1 MRFLSFHC
9 SFFRFEVQKKS
20 RSKLIEDLSDNN
32 RIGELENCL
41 VLFITVEKRDEDNT
55 NLISNALIEIE
66 KVTNQLKITNIV
78 ILSFAHLF
86 GKLSTPE
93 YSFNSLK
100 DLETNLKEKG
110 YSTLRPP
117 FGWFNEIELKAKGHP
132 LSRISRIID

>member
-9 SFFRFEVQKKS
+9 SFFKYEVQNKS

-32 RIGELENCL
+32 QIGELENCL
-41 VLFITVEKRDEDNT
+41 VLFITVEKRDEDNID
-55 NLISNALIEIE
+55 LISHALIEIE
-66 KVTNQLKITNIV
+66 KITAQLKITNIV

-100 DLETNLKEKG
+100 DLEMNLKEKG
-110 YSTLRPP
+110 YNTLRPP

>member
-1 MRFLSFHC
+1 M
-9 SFFRFEVQKKS
+9 QNKS

-32 RIGELENCL
+32 QIGELENCL

-55 NLISNALIEIE
+55 DLISHALIEIE
-66 KVTNQLKITNIV
+66 KVTSQLKITNIV

-100 DLETNLKEKG
+100 DLEMNLKEKG
-110 YSTLRPP
+110 YNTLRPP

>member
-9 SFFRFEVQKKS
+9 SFFRYEVQKKS
-20 RSKLIEDLSDNN
+20 RSKLIEDLSDKN
-32 RIGELENCL
+32 RSGELDNCL
-41 VLFITVEKRDEDNT
+41 VLFITVEKRDE
-55 NLISNALIEIE
+55 SNPDLLLHALIEIE
-66 KVTNQLKITNIV
+66 KVINQLKLTNIV

-93 YSFNSLK
+93 FSFSSLK
-100 DLETNLKEKG
+100 ELEKSLEEKG

-132 LSRISRIID
+132 LSRISRIVD